1 LKSIKFLLFFIL
13 LCSYTNEG
21 MHKEIFFPG
30 PLSEIEK
37 LIVWNKIKKLGKET
51 ILDMI
56 HIDNPNIHDEFTNL
70 PTLTKI
76 RKNKT
81 DYLSLS
87 IISTIE
93 QQEKEHTYAP
103 EQISVKK
110 DGVWH
115 ITLPNNYFGNYTRY
129 WHKKDSRGEYIE
141 LYSLFTYKPALMEVI
156 HAY

>member
-1 LKSIKFLLFFIL
+1 MKYIKPLSLVTLLSL
-13 LCSYTNEG
+13 HSTKG
-21 MHKEIFFPG
+21 MHKEIFFPAQ
-30 PLSEIEK
+30 LSEIEK
-37 LIVWNKIKKLGKET
+37 LIVWNKIKKLSKEMV
-51 ILDMI
+51 LDMVETT
-56 HIDNPNIHDEFTNL
+56 DL

-93 QQEKEHTYAP
+93 QQEKEHRYAP